1 MKTTYTKR
9 IMTLIVII
17 SLIDLQLPFVLA
29 FLGREQIA
37 ETLGGIIVTE
47 IIGIF
52 LVYCAKSFFETRES
66 ENIRMA
72 EEKLRLKEEMWNA
85 EINK

>member
-1 MKTTYTKR
+1 MKTTYTKK

-47 IIGIF
+47 IIGVF

-66 ENIRMA
+66 ENVRMA

>member
-66 ENIRMA
+66 ENVRMA

-85 EINK
+85 EIDK

>member
-17 SLIDLQLPFVLA
+17 SLIDLQLPFILA
-29 FLGREQIA
+29 FFGKEQIA
-37 ETLGGIIVTE
+37 ETLGGLIVTE
-47 IIGIF
+47 LIGVF

-66 ENIRMA
+66 ENVRMA

>member
-66 ENIRMA
+66 ENVRMA